1 MSGPEL
7 HAWMREHG
15 VSLPVIYLSGH
26 CDVPTSVQAMKRGAI
41 DVLQKPAEAET
52 LLQAIAAAIERHHQD
67 RSRRAADDEITGR
80 LATLSAREREV
91 MDHVITGRLNKQIAA
106 DLRISEKTV
115 KVHRGRAMAKM
126 KVRSVAE
133 LVHLCDQLG
142 MEQSLHPW
150 DSAGSTA
157 RLNFPHGGEQAT
169 RPARWDQ
176 GPISPDTPS
185 AYRSRRTHLV
195 APAAA

>member
-91 MDHVITGRLNKQIAA
+91 MDHAVST
-106 DLRISEKTV
+106 S
-115 KVHRGRAMAKM
+115 
-126 KVRSVAE
+126 RSP
-133 LVHLCDQLG
+133 QT
-142 MEQSLHPW
+142 
-150 DSAGSTA
+150 SA
-157 RLNFPHGGEQAT
+157 
-169 RPARWDQ
+169 
-176 GPISPDTPS
+176 SP
-185 AYRSRRTHLV
+185 RRQ
-195 APAAA
+195 